1 MPEKEKLL
9 LKRCKK
15 GDLRAYDI
23 LMQKYEKKV
32 YNLCYR
38 MVNNAE
44 DAADL
49 AQEVFLKAYRALTD
63 FRGQSGFSTWLYRIA
78 VNACRD
84 ELRKRRKKPPVLSLD
99 KPLETEEGEL
109 HFEAADTAPGPL
121 ETALRGELQREIQGL
136 LSKLPR
142 NYRTVIILRDLQ
154 GLSYEEIAS
163 VLEINLGT
171 LKSRLNRAR
180 SLLRDL
186 YLQTEQNSVSEH
198 LKDKGGVAK

>member
-9 LKRCKK
+9 LKRCRK
-15 GDLRAYDI
+15 GDLKAYDI

-63 FRGQSGFSTWLYRIA
+63 FRGQSAFSTWLYRIA

-99 KPLETEEGEL
+99 KPRK
-109 HFEAADTAPGPL
+109 
-121 ETALRGELQREIQGL
+121 LRKESFI
-136 LSKLPR
+136 SKR
-142 NYRTVIILRDLQ
+142 RILRP
-154 GLSYEEIAS
+154 
-163 VLEINLGT
+163 VP
-171 LKSRLNRAR
+171 
-180 SLLRDL
+180 LR
-186 YLQTEQNSVSEH
+186 QH
-198 LKDKGGVAK
+198 